1 MIKQSF
7 LDSLEGLSVTVAQA
21 KVLAE
26 GHEVYLVPED
36 AMAITL
42 QARPN
47 TVILWQEDGIVSSV
61 QAGDGLELDIDV

>member
-7 LDSLEGLSVTVAQA
+7 LDSLEGLSVVVAQA

>member
-7 LDSLEGLSVTVAQA
+7 LDSLEGVTIDVAEEMVKAAGYQ
-21 KVLAE
+21 VE
-26 GHEVYLVPED
+26 LVPED

-47 TVILWQEDGIVSSV
+47 TIILWQEGGLVSLA
-61 QAGDGLELDIDV
+61 QAGDGLELDQDI